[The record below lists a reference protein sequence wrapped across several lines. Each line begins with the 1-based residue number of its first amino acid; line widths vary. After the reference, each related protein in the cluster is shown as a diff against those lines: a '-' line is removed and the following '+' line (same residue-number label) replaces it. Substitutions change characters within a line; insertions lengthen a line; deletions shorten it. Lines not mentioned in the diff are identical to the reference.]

1 MSPCAP
7 AAFPVSVYVDARR
20 PRTQAN
26 PSFQLLDAGKNKCIS
41 KKKKKE
47 RNHHRCHPQNFH
59 RKEWRGNRSG
69 CAKVSMACPDIRCS
83 CSAARPGGENLTRTP
98 NLAWPGLEG
107 GRTKTTG
114 TVTYAMLIE
123 LQASSSHSAA
133 GPPMDPRRSG
143 GPAPK
148 RTSTGR
154 KAQLNART
162 MHPGTNR

>member
-1 MSPCAP
+1 VKMKPPQIS
-7 AAFPVSVYVDARR
+7 
-20 PRTQAN
+20 
-26 PSFQLLDAGKNKCIS
+26 LKNKEE
-41 KKKKKE
+41 E

-83 CSAARPGGENLTRTP
+83 CSAARPCGENLTRTP

-133 GPPMDPRRSG
+133 GQPMDPRRSG